1 MERTVRN
8 EKNST
13 EKGTL
18 PYCRGEKKM
27 EQEERKHAFQQRI
40 TLIDNHPHIY
50 VTSSSEKG
58 KPSSAGA
65 APMGVDQRPTD
76 RPKESRK
83 GPLSF
88 FGHHIGKL
96 LDPDKAASEEFV
108 SIDEELESS
117 LEKVREKLQRTRDLS
132 SYGESRI
139 SLEEMKHRHFIEDRN
154 RAQEILFEDIIRYH
168 REFET
173 GLTSEDVLSLHDL
186 MQMEAAHE
194 AACSQEESMHE
205 LVECNLLTF
214 LRRKAAE
221 QAWQK
226 LEGYMTRFHILFP
239 IPPTML
245 DHAEPVRNE
254 QVRDQQKRKAQ
265 EDFLT
270 MPAQDLAELIL
281 GNVPTWVYYYPRKD
295 TYLWQS
301 TVLQGVA
308 AGLAAHFL
316 MRYLSVWEENS
327 PAILNKIQKEFT
339 DRINELRQ
347 QGQSAIK
354 LPDILSVS
362 NELQRISREQ
372 MPEEIWRHIC
382 SKL

>member
-1 MERTVRN
+1 MAQKEQ
-8 EKNST
+8 
-13 EKGTL
+13 
-18 PYCRGEKKM
+18 KKVF
-27 EQEERKHAFQQRI
+27 HQRI

-50 VTSSSEKG
+50 VTPSSEKG
-58 KPSSAGA
+58 EPSSADA
-65 APMGVDQRPTD
+65 APFRVDQRPTD
-76 RPKESRK
+76 RQKESRK
-83 GPLSF
+83 GQESF

-96 LDPDKAASEEFV
+96 LDPDKAASEEFL
-108 SIDEELESS
+108 SIDKELESS
-117 LEKVREKLQRTRDLS
+117 LERVREKLQRIRVQS
-132 SYGESRI
+132 SYGVSQI
-139 SLEEMKHRHFIEDRN
+139 SLEEVKHRHFIEDRN
-154 RAQEILFEDIIRYH
+154 RAQETLFEDIIRYH

-173 GLTSEDVLSLHDL
+173 GLTSEDLVSLHDL
-186 MQMEAAHE
+186 TQMEAAHE
-194 AACSQEESMHE
+194 VACSQEESIHE

-221 QAWQK
+221 QAWRK
-226 LEGYMTRFHILFP
+226 LEGYMATFHIPFP

-245 DHAEPVRNE
+245 DPTKPVRNE

-270 MPAQDLAELIL
+270 MAAQDLAELIL

-308 AGLAAHFL
+308 AGLTANFL

-327 PAILNKIQKEFT
+327 SEILNKIQKEFT
-339 DRINELRQ
+339 DRINALRQ

-372 MPEEIWRHIC
+372 MPEEIWRYIC
-382 SKL
+382 SKLEVTT

>member
-1 MERTVRN
+1 
-8 EKNST
+8 
-13 EKGTL
+13 
-18 PYCRGEKKM
+18 M
-27 EQEERKHAFQQRI
+27 EQKHAFDQRI

-50 VTSSSEKG
+50 VTPSSEKG
-58 KPSSAGA
+58 ESLSAEA
-65 APMGVDQRPTD
+65 ASFSVDQRPTD
-76 RPKESRK
+76 RRKESRK
-83 GPLSF
+83 GPVSF

-96 LDPDKAASEEFV
+96 LDPDKAASEEFL
-108 SIDEELESS
+108 SIDKELESS
-117 LEKVREKLQRTRDLS
+117 LEKVREKLQRTRDLYS
-132 SYGESRI
+132 SGGSRI
-139 SLEEMKHRHFIEDRN
+139 SQEELKHQHFIEERN
-154 RAQEILFEDIIRYH
+154 RTQEALFEDIIRYH
-168 REFET
+168 REFDT
-173 GLTSEDVLSLHDL
+173 GLTSADLLSLHDL
-186 MQMEAAHE
+186 VQMEAAHE
-194 AACSQEESMHE
+194 RACSREESIHE
-205 LVECNLLTF
+205 LAECNFLRF

-226 LEGYMTRFHILFP
+226 LEGYMARFHIPFP

-270 MPAQDLAELIL
+270 MPARDLAELIL

-308 AGLAAHFL
+308 AGRAANFL

-327 PAILNKIQKEFT
+327 SEILNKIQKEFT
-339 DRINELRQ
+339 DKINELRR

-362 NELQRISREQ
+362 NELKKISQEQ
-372 MPEEIWRHIC
+372 IPEQIWEHIRDKLEITE
-382 SKL
+382 